1 MRPMSDA
8 VRRQVMAI
16 LESNGL
22 RCSQSDDGLAMRFSS
37 AMLLLGFT
45 SVGHQTVITLRA
57 PVLRDLPLASAS
69 TALLARLN
77 ELNCAS
83 HFGKWAYY
91 GAEQLV
97 VLEYDLLGDHLQENE
112 LMTALTTL
120 ARLADQQDDVLQ
132 REFGGR
138 RSFEAP

>member
-1 MRPMSDA
+1 VSDA
-8 VRRQVMAI
+8 IRRQVLAI

-22 RCSQSDDGLAMRFSS
+22 SCSEVDGGYAMRFSS
-37 AMLLLGFT
+37 AVLLLGFT
-45 SVGHQTVITLRA
+45 TVGRQTVITLRA
-57 PVLRDLPLASAS
+57 PVLRDIPLASGAS
-69 TALLARLN
+69 ALLARLN

-83 HFGKWAYY
+83 HFGKWGFY
-91 GAEQLV
+91 ESERLV

-120 ARLADQQDDVLQ
+120 ARLADQQDDLLQ

-138 RSFEAP
+138 RSFETP